1 MESFLLKKFIEV
13 YQAEKFLPVKKIVV
27 AVSGGVDSLAL
38 ADLLFNARQ
47 RFNLELCIAHYE
59 HGLRGQASLD
69 DADFVKN
76 FADKLNLKF
85 FCEHGDVKNF
95 AAENKISVETAA
107 RKLRYDF
114 LSKVRRDTNFDAIA
128 LAHHADDQ
136 AETIL
141 MRLLRGGAAGLS
153 AMKFCSFTEDYGLLI
168 RPLLRFKKV
177 ELENYCASRKI
188 IPRVDAT
195 NFELDATRNKIR
207 LELLPAL
214 EKFNPAVV
222 DTLCRFAEV
231 TAQETDFINREVDK
245 VFNNVVRKNS
255 AGQLEIMRD
264 EFLKLHT
271 AIQRALIKKFL
282 ASVGSLED
290 YGFIHFDAVRKVL
303 VNELSGVELPHNFRA
318 DLKRG
323 KLRVTINEGK
333 NFNRR
338 KDLIKLRTKEDFI
351 ERVLYTE
358 DQIAERVK
366 ELSATISEDYKDID
380 KPLLTVGIL
389 NGAVMFYTDLVRR
402 VTIPVH
408 FDFMIASS
416 YDANTHT
423 SGKVNILKNL
433 DNDPKGRDI
442 LLIEDIVDSGTT
454 MKYLVEY
461 FKDKGAKSVKV
472 CALLNKPSRRKVE
485 ANIDYCGF
493 EIPDE
498 FIVGYGLDFAQ
509 HYRNLPYLGVLKR
522 SVYSK

>member
-1 MESFLLKKFIEV
+1 MLKKFIDIC
-13 YQAEKFLPVKKIVV
+13 QAENILPVKKIVV
-27 AVSGGVDSLAL
+27 AVSGGADSSAL
-38 ADLLFNARQ
+38 ADLLFNVRR
-47 RFNLELCIAHYE
+47 RFKLELCIAHYE

-69 DADFVKN
+69 DAAFVKN
-76 FADKLNLKF
+76 FADNLNLKF
-85 FCEHGDVKNF
+85 FIEHGDVKKF

-114 LSKVRRDTNFDAIA
+114 LSKVKRETKFDAIA

-153 AMKFCSFTEDYGLLI
+153 AMKFCTRHEDYGLLI

-177 ELENYCASRKI
+177 DLENYCASRGI
-188 IPRVDAT
+188 IPRIDAT
-195 NFELDATRNKIR
+195 NFEPDATRNKIR

-222 DTLCRFAEV
+222 DTLCRFSEV
-231 TAQETDFINREVDK
+231 TAEETDFINREVDK
-245 VFNNVVRKNS
+245 VFNDIVRKNS
-255 AGQLEIMRD
+255 AGQLEILRD

-271 AIQRALIKKFL
+271 AIQRALVKKFL
-282 ASVGSLED
+282 ATVGTVED

-303 VNELSGVELPHNFRA
+303 VNGLSGVELPNNFRA

-323 KLRVTINEGK
+323 RLRVTINDRN

-358 DQIAERVK
+358 EQIAARVK
-366 ELSATISEDYKDID
+366 ELSAKISDDYKDID

-402 VTIPVH
+402 VTIPLH
-408 FDFMIASS
+408 LDFMIASS
-416 YDANTHT
+416 YDANTQS

-472 CALLNKPSRRKVE
+472 CALLDKPSRRKVE
-485 ANIDYCGF
+485 VNIDYCGF